1 MATYPLKLTAG
12 TAKYGRKSVWE
23 APVRITHWIMA
34 ASIVVLF
41 ITGLYISHPIF
52 TSSGE
57 AYHNFLM
64 GRFRQVHFVAGY
76 ALLFS
81 LLLRAYWFFVG
92 NNYARSGFPFVWRG
106 SWWKA
111 LGEQGLE
118 YMGKVRGP
126 VRLGHNSLA
135 GLSYFLFIGILGCA
149 QIATGFALYG
159 ETNPG
164 GFWDTLFGWVIPLM
178 GGSFRTHMW
187 HHLFAWGFVIFVILH
202 VYIILFDSVRYKNG
216 LISSMISG
224 DKFYEQGD
232 LDSDDWVS

>member
-23 APVRITHWIMA
+23 VPVRITHWVTA

-41 ITGLYISHPIF
+41 ATGLYISHPIF

-57 AYHNFLM
+57 AYRNFLM

-81 LLLRAYWFFVG
+81 LLLRVYWFFVG
-92 NNYARSGFPFVWRG
+92 NKYSRSGVPLVWRG

-111 LGEQGLE
+111 LGEQLLE

-135 GLSYFLFIGILGCA
+135 GLSYFLFIGVLGCA
-149 QIATGFALYG
+149 QIVTGFALYG

-164 GFWDTLFGWVIPLM
+164 GVWDTVFGWVIPLM